1 MKFTG
6 KTAAAILA
14 VTAIG
19 ITAATAMSGSLY
31 SKNKISVPDG
41 FDSLVF
47 ADEFDA
53 DGAPDSTKWT
63 FEQGYLRNGER
74 QYYTTGGNVSCR
86 GGNLVIELRRDSA
99 MIDSELC
106 PITSGSIMTSG
117 LHSWKYGY
125 IEVRAKV
132 PASLGVWPAIRLL
145 PAEQVYGSWP
155 RSGEIDIMELVGH
168 QPETVHFT
176 AHTERFNHIRSS
188 QRRHSSPVGDASGSF
203 HTYGLKWTEN
213 ILVWYLDGEEQYF
226 IERGPNDDWTAWPFD
241 SEFYLSLNLAYGG
254 SWGGAEGTDDGA
266 LPQRF
271 EIDYVRVY
279 Q

>member
-1 MKFTG
+1 
-6 KTAAAILA
+6 
-14 VTAIG
+14 
-19 ITAATAMSGSLY
+19 
-31 SKNKISVPDG
+31 
-41 FDSLVF
+41 
-47 ADEFDA
+47 
-53 DGAPDSTKWT
+53 
-63 FEQGYLRNGER
+63 
-74 QYYTTGGNVSCR
+74 
-86 GGNLVIELRRDSA
+86 
-99 MIDSELC
+99 
-106 PITSGSIMTSG
+106 MTSG